1 MNFKAKM
8 KTRRN
13 LKMSKNKKQKTG
25 IENSENT
32 ENQIELKTKKA
43 RKKMPKVL
51 KVLIILIIIGGV
63 VAAGLFVARKIIS
76 KNEVAN
82 TVYTVTKETYENVI
96 EISGAIAAAQSQTL
110 KASSAGTVT
119 QVYVKQGDT
128 VKKGDIIIQLDDTT
142 ERYNLA
148 KHDYETQTVLITGS
162 AREYQLK
169 LNQRT
174 SLVQKVN
181 ERKVTA
187 TFDGIVANMSVAVG
201 DYIEAKD
208 DIGTLVDTSYLT
220 AQVEVAETDVSKLK
234 VGQEVDFTF
243 SASNET
249 VKGYVVGWPAIG
261 TVTSR
266 GATVVKV
273 TVRIDEYP
281 ETILPN
287 FSFSG
292 KIKIAPDENYI
303 LVSRYAIGREDGQ
316 AFVEL
321 ADSGEKINVTV
332 SPYDRDYVK
341 VESGLSGGERVK
353 AQTAGGTS
361 GTQRRNG
368 MGGGMPG
375 GMPSG
380 GFGGGGSGRSGGGM
394 PSGGGFSGPP
404 GF

>member
-1 MNFKAKM
+1 
-8 KTRRN
+8 
-13 LKMSKNKKQKTG
+13 MSKNKKQKTE

-321 ADSGEKINVTV
+321 ADSDEKINVTV
-332 SPYDRDYVK
+332 SPYDKDYVK

-353 AQTAGGTS
+353 AQSAGGAS

-368 MGGGMPG
+368 MGGGMPSGGFGSGSSGRSSG
-375 GMPSG
+375 GMSSG
-380 GFGGGGSGRSGGGM
+380 GFGGGG
-394 PSGGGFSGPP
+394 GFSGPR
-404 GF
+404 

>member
-8 KTRRN
+8 KTQRG

-353 AQTAGGTS
+353 AQSTGGAS

-368 MGGGMPG
+368 MGGGMPSGGFGSGSSGRSSG
-375 GMPSG
+375 GMSSG
-380 GFGGGGSGRSGGGM
+380 GFGGGG
-394 PSGGGFSGPP
+394 GFSGPR
-404 GF
+404 

>member
-1 MNFKAKM
+1 
-8 KTRRN
+8 
-13 LKMSKNKKQKTG
+13 MSKNKKQKTG

-43 RKKMPKVL
+43 RKKMPKLL

-63 VAAGLFVARKIIS
+63 VAAGLFIARKTIS
-76 KNEVAN
+76 KNKVAN

-119 QVYVKQGDT
+119 EVYVKQGDT

-169 LNQRT
+169 LNQRS

-187 TFDGIVANMSVAVG
+187 TFDGIVANMNVAVG
-201 DYIEAKD
+201 DYLEAKD

-273 TVRIDEYP
+273 TVRIDDYP

-332 SPYDRDYVK
+332 SPYDKDYVK
-341 VESGLSGGERVK
+341 IESGLSGGERVK
-353 AQTAGGTS
+353 AQSAGGAS

-368 MGGGMPG
+368 MGGGMSG

-380 GFGGGGSGRSGGGM
+380 GGGGSGRSGGGM
-394 PSGGGFSGPP
+394 PSGGFSGPP

>member
-1 MNFKAKM
+1 
-8 KTRRN
+8 
-13 LKMSKNKKQKTG
+13 
-25 IENSENT
+25 
-32 ENQIELKTKKA
+32 
-43 RKKMPKVL
+43 MPKLL

-63 VAAGLFVARKIIS
+63 VAAGLFIARKTIS
-76 KNEVAN
+76 KNKVAN

-119 QVYVKQGDT
+119 EVYVKQGDT

-169 LNQRT
+169 LNQRS

-201 DYIEAKD
+201 DYLEAKD

-332 SPYDRDYVK
+332 SPYDKDYVK
-341 VESGLSGGERVK
+341 IESGLSGGERVK
-353 AQTAGGTS
+353 AQSTGETS

-368 MGGGMPG
+368 MGGGMSG

-380 GFGGGGSGRSGGGM
+380 GGGGSGRSGGGM
-394 PSGGGFSGPP
+394 PSGGFSGPP

>member
-1 MNFKAKM
+1 
-8 KTRRN
+8 
-13 LKMSKNKKQKTG
+13 MSKNKKQKTG

-169 LNQRT
+169 LN
-174 SLVQKVN
+174 
-181 ERKVTA
+181 
-187 TFDGIVANMSVAVG
+187 
-201 DYIEAKD
+201 
-208 DIGTLVDTSYLT
+208 
-220 AQVEVAETDVSKLK
+220 
-234 VGQEVDFTF
+234 
-243 SASNET
+243 
-249 VKGYVVGWPAIG
+249 
-261 TVTSR
+261 
-266 GATVVKV
+266 
-273 TVRIDEYP
+273 
-281 ETILPN
+281 
-287 FSFSG
+287 
-292 KIKIAPDENYI
+292 
-303 LVSRYAIGREDGQ
+303 
-316 AFVEL
+316 
-321 ADSGEKINVTV
+321 
-332 SPYDRDYVK
+332 
-341 VESGLSGGERVK
+341 
-353 AQTAGGTS
+353 
-361 GTQRRNG
+361 
-368 MGGGMPG
+368 
-375 GMPSG
+375 
-380 GFGGGGSGRSGGGM
+380 
-394 PSGGGFSGPP
+394 
-404 GF
+404 

>member
-1 MNFKAKM
+1 
-8 KTRRN
+8 
-13 LKMSKNKKQKTG
+13 MSKNKKQKTG
-25 IENSENT
+25 IENSGNT

-43 RKKMPKVL
+43 RKKMPKLL

-63 VAAGLFVARKIIS
+63 VAAGLFIARKTIS
-76 KNEVAN
+76 KNKVAN

-119 QVYVKQGDT
+119 EVYVKQGDT

-169 LNQRT
+169 LNQRS

-201 DYIEAKD
+201 DYLEAKD

-332 SPYDRDYVK
+332 SPYDKDYVK

-353 AQTAGGTS
+353 AQSAGGAS

-368 MGGGMPG
+368 MGGGMSG

-380 GFGGGGSGRSGGGM
+380 GGGGSGRSGGGM
-394 PSGGGFSGPP
+394 PSGGFSGPP

>member
-1 MNFKAKM
+1 
-8 KTRRN
+8 
-13 LKMSKNKKQKTG
+13 MSKNKKQKTE

-353 AQTAGGTS
+353 AQSAGGAS

>member
-1 MNFKAKM
+1 
-8 KTRRN
+8 
-13 LKMSKNKKQKTG
+13 MSKNKKQKTG

-32 ENQIELKTKKA
+32 ENQIELKTKRA
-43 RKKMPKVL
+43 RKKMPKLL

-63 VAAGLFVARKIIS
+63 VAAGLFIARKTIS
-76 KNEVAN
+76 KNKVAN

-119 QVYVKQGDT
+119 EVYVKQGDT
-128 VKKGDIIIQLDDTT
+128 VKKGDIIMQLDDTT

-169 LNQRT
+169 LNQRS

-201 DYIEAKD
+201 DYLEAKD

-234 VGQEVDFTF
+234 VGQEVDFKF

-273 TVRIDEYP
+273 TVRIDDYP

-332 SPYDRDYVK
+332 SPYDKDYVK
-341 VESGLSGGERVK
+341 IESGLSGGERVK
-353 AQTAGGTS
+353 AQSTGETS

-368 MGGGMPG
+368 MGGGMPSGGFGSGSSGRSSG
-375 GMPSG
+375 GMSSG
-380 GFGGGGSGRSGGGM
+380 GFGGGA
-394 PSGGGFSGPP
+394 GFSGPR
-404 GF
+404 

>member
-1 MNFKAKM
+1 
-8 KTRRN
+8 
-13 LKMSKNKKQKTG
+13 MSKNKKQKTE

-63 VAAGLFVARKIIS
+63 VAAGLFIARKTIS
-76 KNEVAN
+76 KNKVAN

-169 LNQRT
+169 LNQRS

-201 DYIEAKD
+201 DYLEAKD

-332 SPYDRDYVK
+332 SPYDKDYVK
-341 VESGLSGGERVK
+341 IESGLSGGERVK
-353 AQTAGGTS
+353 AQSAGGAS

-368 MGGGMPG
+368 MGGGMG